1 MSGPALAVQF
11 TESFLHSVHLV
22 DKYFQETNPV
32 RGQRFVR
39 ELFTLLY
46 DVVAAFPQSQPQ
58 FQPLCKHFP
67 GRDFRKAVFRRQ
79 YLAVYE
85 VRSDHVWFVLFRHSS
100 LDPNGGF
107 EELLAEL
114 G

>member
-1 MSGPALAVQF
+1 MSSSSIRF
-11 TESFLHSVHLV
+11 TEGFLNAVHAV
-22 DKYFQETNPV
+22 DKYFQEQNPT

-39 ELFTLLY
+39 ELFGLLY
-46 DVVAAFPQSQPQ
+46 NVVAAFPQSQPL
-58 FQPLCKHFP
+58 FLPLCQQLP
-67 GRDFRKAVFRRQ
+67 GREFRKAVFRRQ
-79 YLAVYE
+79 YLAIYE
-85 VRSDHVWFVLFRHSS
+85 VQADGLLFVLFRHSS